1 MHEDSTT
8 RVQRAHQ
15 AWACCPPHPLEG
27 MVWSALIHD
36 GQVMPTQ
43 PKFICD
49 TGKTL
54 YTKTC
59 DFVRFNQRNNII
71 RSPLAD
77 GFEIHAEIAI
87 PRPRHRVRLFLAGAE
102 RDPDLSITHL

>member
-1 MHEDSTT
+1 
-8 RVQRAHQ
+8 
-15 AWACCPPHPLEG
+15 

-43 PKFICD
+43 PNFLRNMR
-49 TGKTL
+49 KTVNAEA
-54 YTKTC
+54 C
-59 DFVRFNQRNNII
+59 QFVGFDKGHHVT
-71 RSPLAD
+71 SPPLAN

>member
-1 MHEDSTT
+1 
-8 RVQRAHQ
+8 
-15 AWACCPPHPLEG
+15 
-27 MVWSALIHD
+27 
-36 GQVMPTQ
+36 MPTQ

-59 DFVRFNQRNNII
+59 DFVRFDQRNNII

-77 GFEIHAEIAI
+77 GFEIHAEIPI
-87 PRPRHRVRLFLAGAE
+87 PRPRHCVGLLLARAE
-102 RDPDLSITHL
+102 RDTDLPTADL